1 MVLDLGVTNVFD
13 KVLRYSWCFE
23 ILERVN
29 DTARTREIVREWV
42 EEAFEKLTFEKLLD
56 SACAQSDNVAFARK
70 LCKKLGVDP
79 LSLRFIMKQV
89 QKALGQKL
97 WLINQGAGKK
107 GDGFV
112 SILDATLEPGT
123 CVLPSIMNGKQRVYR
138 PGDVIGITR
147 FPMVLPQGLRTLT
160 VVEPS
165 EHHLLKTED
174 GMQHVPNAIWLHP
187 DDLEI
192 GMQGDDDGDVVIV
205 NADPRVVE
213 FYKERISLLPGKKD
227 AMYLIEPVKGEN
239 KGNRLEELHSLSV
252 EGRALIAK
260 DGRGPVGLSTF
271 WSAAFLA
278 IGKRIHG
285 LSMAHLTQEYIDC
298 AKRIPLWTDPRKASN
313 PSNYEEVRPGIWKI
327 KAGNT
332 VEMDWAD
339 DDGMINQDMVTKWVQ
354 KQLGMKLNDILSW
367 RQPNGV
373 KSIILDSWDTPDTP
387 EGNLVHYCSR
397 TAFEVAQG
405 WAEDQLESHETC
417 DLSMLVVDAL
427 AAVGEDMSGVEPMAQ
442 DRYLKTLR
450 EKSGLNEF
458 AKSTLSVMK
467 AGLDVE
473 EKARQMDALRAIL
486 AGHLSLLTI
495 GELATVWVTELSQRD
510 ESGNMPD
517 RAVTAAFRAVCWEGS
532 PVLVALGLEA
542 SDRCEFAAENME
554 AIMSWL
560 QHRVDAGQN
569 GNLFHA
575 LAETISSSVKHLEV
589 TGVELHKCKDC
600 TTLMEGR
607 VVSEVRKT
615 KGSDAEGVVKD
626 IMWSVNRELG
636 WPTSRH
642 S

>member
-1 MVLDLGVTNVFD
+1 
-13 KVLRYSWCFE
+13 
-23 ILERVN
+23 
-29 DTARTREIVREWV
+29 
-42 EEAFEKLTFEKLLD
+42 
-56 SACAQSDNVAFARK
+56 
-70 LCKKLGVDP
+70 
-79 LSLRFIMKQV
+79 
-89 QKALGQKL
+89 
-97 WLINQGAGKK
+97 
-107 GDGFV
+107 V

-123 CVLPSIMNGKQRVYR
+123 CVLPAIMNGKQRVYK
-138 PGDVIGITR
+138 PGSVIGITR
-147 FPMVLPQGLRTLT
+147 FPMVLPQGLRTLK

-165 EHHLLKTED
+165 RHHMVKTED
-174 GMQHVPNAIWLHP
+174 GMRHVPNAIWLHP

-205 NADPRVVE
+205 NSDPRVVE
-213 FYKERISLLPGKKD
+213 FYRERISLLPGKKD

-239 KGNRLEELHSLSV
+239 QGNRLEELHSLSP

-271 WSAAFLA
+271 WSGAFLA

-285 LSMAHLTQEYIDC
+285 LAMAHLTQEWIDC
-298 AKRIPLWTDPRKASN
+298 AKRIPLWTDPRLAAN
-313 PSNYEEVRPGIWKI
+313 PNNYEEVRPGIWKI

-339 DDGMINQDMVTKWVQ
+339 EDGMLNQEQVTKWVQ
-354 KQLGMKLNDILSW
+354 KQLGAKLNEILSW

-373 KSIILDSWDTPDTP
+373 KSIIADSWDMPDTP
-387 EGNLVHYCSR
+387 KGNLVHYCAR
-397 TAFEVAQG
+397 AAFEVYDS
-405 WAEDQLESHETC
+405 WARDQLEEGRIIALWPNEADPSVLTTKRPV
-417 DLSMLVVDAL
+417 DDNLATLVVDAL
-427 AAVGEDMSGVEPMAQ
+427 AAVGLDMSGVVPLAQ
-442 DRYLKTLR
+442 DYYVKSLR

-486 AGHLSLLTI
+486 AGHLSMLSIEEVATI
-495 GELATVWVTELSQRD
+495 WVTELSRRD
-510 ESGNMPD
+510 ENGNIPD

-532 PVLVALGLEA
+532 PVLVALELEA
-542 SDRCEFAAENME
+542 SDRCDFAAENMNE
-554 AIMSWL
+554 IMSWL
-560 QHRVDAGQN
+560 QHRVDSGQN

-575 LAETISSSVKHLEV
+575 LAETISDSVKHLKV

-600 TTLMEGR
+600 TTLMEGK

-626 IMWSVNRELG
+626 IMWSINRELG

>member
-1 MVLDLGVTNVFD
+1 
-13 KVLRYSWCFE
+13 
-23 ILERVN
+23 
-29 DTARTREIVREWV
+29 
-42 EEAFEKLTFEKLLD
+42 
-56 SACAQSDNVAFARK
+56 
-70 LCKKLGVDP
+70 
-79 LSLRFIMKQV
+79 
-89 QKALGQKL
+89 
-97 WLINQGAGKK
+97 
-107 GDGFV
+107 
-112 SILDATLEPGT
+112 
-123 CVLPSIMNGKQRVYR
+123 
-138 PGDVIGITR
+138 
-147 FPMVLPQGLRTLT
+147 
-160 VVEPS
+160 
-165 EHHLLKTED
+165 
-174 GMQHVPNAIWLHP
+174 
-187 DDLEI
+187 
-192 GMQGDDDGDVVIV
+192 
-205 NADPRVVE
+205 
-213 FYKERISLLPGKKD
+213 
-227 AMYLIEPVKGEN
+227 
-239 KGNRLEELHSLSV
+239 
-252 EGRALIAK
+252 
-260 DGRGPVGLSTF
+260 
-271 WSAAFLA
+271 
-278 IGKRIHG
+278 
-285 LSMAHLTQEYIDC
+285 
-298 AKRIPLWTDPRKASN
+298 LWTDPRKASN

-450 EKSGLNEF
+450 EQSGLNGF